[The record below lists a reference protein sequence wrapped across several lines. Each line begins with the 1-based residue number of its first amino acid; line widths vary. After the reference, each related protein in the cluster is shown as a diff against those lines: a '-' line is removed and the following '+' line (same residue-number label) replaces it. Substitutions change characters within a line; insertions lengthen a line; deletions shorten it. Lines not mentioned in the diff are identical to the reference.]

1 MTRAKK
7 VKRNSRKTNRVPK
20 QLLVDYEQK
29 MSLAAAA
36 EYLHQI
42 AAKFKQEQQL
52 QLNVNNESFTLAP
65 SDRVELELKLEQRG
79 SKYKFEIELEWDEAK
94 PTKSLS
100 IN

>member
-1 MTRAKK
+1 MTSAKK
-7 VKRNSRKTNRVPK
+7 VKRNSRKNRVPK

-29 MSLAAAA
+29 MSLSSAA

-42 AAKFKQEQQL
+42 ATKFKQEQQL
-52 QLNVNNESFTLAP
+52 QLNVNNETFTLAP

-94 PTKSLS
+94 PVKSLS